1 MNEHLHTSIE
11 VIELS
16 KGLLDDSMKH
26 RLNVAIGMPSND
38 DNELFSRFEPSELD
52 ILYTMIQVLQKKV
65 ITSSGD
71 LLADCSAR
79 DIASLVGATTSL
91 LRAFSAEQKKL
102 DDVREMGNLKEAV
115 LASIMTLDTEA
126 QSRFFKTL
134 ESFE

>member
-1 MNEHLHTSIE
+1 MLQIINDIGL
-11 VIELS
+11 LS
-16 KGLLDDSMKH
+16 K
-26 RLNVAIGMPSND
+26 
-38 DNELFSRFEPSELD
+38 FEPSELD
-52 ILYTMIQVLQKKV
+52 VLYSMIKVLQQKV

-71 LLADCSAR
+71 LLEDCSAR

-91 LRAFSAEQKKL
+91 LRAFSAERKKL

-134 ESFE
+134 EMF